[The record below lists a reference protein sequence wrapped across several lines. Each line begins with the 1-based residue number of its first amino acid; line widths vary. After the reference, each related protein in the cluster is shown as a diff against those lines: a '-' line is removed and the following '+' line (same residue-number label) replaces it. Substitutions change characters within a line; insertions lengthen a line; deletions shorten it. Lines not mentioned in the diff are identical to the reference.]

1 MGKIIKHANIIYI
14 KDFSQIGGVETFSYE
29 MVKKY
34 KDLDIAIVY
43 QTADI
48 NQLIRARKYCRT
60 YKLEKGD
67 FIDCKVA
74 IINYDTS
81 IIDYITPKIW
91 KDNAKEDEGIYQ
103 VVHGDYENPVY
114 KWKPPTDDRIKGY
127 FGVTKYVTE
136 SFKRITGYKNVSN
149 RYNPLSIDPY
159 EKPLIIVSA
168 TRLSPIKGK
177 DRMTKLAKALDESKI
192 NYIWYIFTNDIDAID
207 SPNVVYMKPRLDVY
221 KWIEQATYICQLSD
235 TEACSYTINEALY
248 RNKPVIVTPLPY
260 LEEIGVKDGENAY
273 IMEFDCSNI
282 DDIVKKIKKVP
293 KFTFK
298 HLEDKYDE
306 VLYKSESSYKKYL
319 SERVNCEVI
328 QHFTLGRF
336 DELENLVRKQKG
348 EHGELNAGD
357 TFTCTHDIAEYLLG
371 DNKYNKAYIE
381 IKK

>member
-1 MGKIIKHANIIYI
+1 
-14 KDFSQIGGVETFSYE
+14 

-67 FIDCKVA
+67 LIDCKIA

-81 IIDYITPKIW
+81 VIDQITPKIY

-103 VVHGDYENPVY
+103 VIHGDYENPAY

-127 FGVTKYVTE
+127 IGVTKHVAE
-136 SFKRITGYKNVSN
+136 SFKRITGLKNVIQH
-149 RYNPLSIDPY
+149 YNPLTIDN
-159 EKPLIIVSA
+159 ENKPIIIVSA

-177 DRMTKLAKALDESKI
+177 DRMIKLAKALDDAHI
-192 NYIWYIFTNDIDAID
+192 NYIWYVFTNDLNEID
-207 SPNVVYMKPRLDVY
+207 SPNVVYMTPRLDVY
-221 KWIEQATYICQLSD
+221 KWMDQADYICQLSD

-260 LEEIGVKDGENAY
+260 LEEIGVEDGLNAY
-273 IMEFDCSNI
+273 IMDFDCSNI
-282 DDIVKKIKKVP
+282 NDIVKKITKVP
-293 KFTFK
+293 KFQFK
-298 HLEDKYDE
+298 KLEDNYDK
-306 VLYKSESSYKKYL
+306 LLKPSKSSYKDYL
-319 SERVNCEVI
+319 KERVNCEAM

-336 DELENLVRKQKG
+336 DELENVVRKQKG
-348 EHGELNAGD
+348 NRGELNAGD

-371 DNKYNKAYIE
+371 DNKYHKAYIR